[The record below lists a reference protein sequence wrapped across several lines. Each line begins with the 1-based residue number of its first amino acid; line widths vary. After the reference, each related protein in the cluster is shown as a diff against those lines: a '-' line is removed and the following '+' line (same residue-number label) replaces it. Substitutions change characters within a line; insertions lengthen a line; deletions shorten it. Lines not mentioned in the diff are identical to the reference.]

1 MNTRQHS
8 YVTEVHESG
17 CLVPTEVH
25 IEEAIWVDGGFIRR
39 RRVIGMLDVGVFVG
53 GVRRR
58 RLLEME
64 SASLSVIRQMQR
76 SEAGAEGVRAVV
88 EAWDSSS
95 KVKVVH

>member
-1 MNTRQHS
+1 MHK
-8 YVTEVHESG
+8 SG
-17 CLVPTEVH
+17 SVPTEVH
-25 IEEAIWVDGGFIRR
+25 IEEAIWVDGGFVWRRWVIR
-39 RRVIGMLDVGVFVG
+39 MLDVGVFVG
-53 GVRRR
+53 GVWWR

-64 SASLSVIRQMQR
+64 SAPLSVIRQMQG